1 MNKSYISFYY
11 LQFFYCYTTF
21 SNSCSNKSNKTVYI
35 KSYKVILKT
44 QIMTLL
50 TLLIIIMKFLLQYST
65 SKSLFKNVISD
76 DKGRIRKQTISIP
89 KNVKKS
95 ILIIG

>member
-1 MNKSYISFYY
+1 
-11 LQFFYCYTTF
+11 
-21 SNSCSNKSNKTVYI
+21 
-35 KSYKVILKT
+35 
-44 QIMTLL
+44 MTLL

-89 KNVKKS
+89 KMLKIYFNHWLSNKK
-95 ILIIG
+95 LGTIIDKNGKK

>member
-1 MNKSYISFYY
+1 MNKKLYFILLFTI
-11 LQFFYCYTTF
+11 FYCYTTF

-65 SKSLFKNVISD
+65 SKVFLKMLLAMIKGVLESKQFLSPKMLKNLF
-76 DKGRIRKQTISIP
+76 
-89 KNVKKS
+89 
-95 ILIIG
+95 

>member
-1 MNKSYISFYY
+1 
-11 LQFFYCYTTF
+11 
-21 SNSCSNKSNKTVYI
+21 
-35 KSYKVILKT
+35 
-44 QIMTLL
+44 
-50 TLLIIIMKFLLQYST
+50 MKFLLQYST